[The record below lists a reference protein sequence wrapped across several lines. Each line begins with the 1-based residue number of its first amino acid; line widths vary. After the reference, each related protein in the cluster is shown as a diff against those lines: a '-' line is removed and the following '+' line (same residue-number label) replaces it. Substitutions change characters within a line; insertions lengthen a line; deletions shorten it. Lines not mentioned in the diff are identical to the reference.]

1 MRKCSKEE
9 SGPSLSV
16 LGVHIRRASL
26 VDIPAMTELAKLNPY
41 AAQWSQAQYERLW
54 DRTESAE
61 NHGDC
66 FSEHFVLVAE
76 HSAEGG
82 APLLI
87 GFLVAHRVDREW
99 ELQNIAVSKALH
111 RQGIGAYL
119 LSEFIA
125 QARREKGNEAFLEV
139 RESNSSAR
147 AFYRNAGFQESGM
160 RKNYYSQPNE
170 NAVLYRLPL

>member
-1 MRKCSKEE
+1 
-9 SGPSLSV
+9 LSV

-54 DRTESAE
+54 DRTESGE
-61 NHGDC
+61 NHGDRFC
-66 FSEHFVLVAE
+66 EHFVLVAE

-125 QARREKGNEAFLEV
+125 QARREKGNEAFL
-139 RESNSSAR
+139 
-147 AFYRNAGFQESGM
+147 
-160 RKNYYSQPNE
+160 
-170 NAVLYRLPL
+170 